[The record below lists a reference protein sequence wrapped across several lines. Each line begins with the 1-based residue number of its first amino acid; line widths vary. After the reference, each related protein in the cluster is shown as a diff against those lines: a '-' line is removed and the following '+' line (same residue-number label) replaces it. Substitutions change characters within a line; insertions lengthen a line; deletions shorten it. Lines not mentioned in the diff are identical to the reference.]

1 MEFQF
6 HLWPHTRYASF
17 DEIANV
23 VQAAERF
30 GYTAAANGEHII
42 VPNGPEADLVGPSYF
57 DPMVIFSYLAARTTR
72 IRLQYCAMVVPYRHP
87 ALSARGLASIDHA
100 SGGRLEVVI
109 GSGWASSEFAALEV
123 PYKSRGPITDEYMDA
138 MRRLWTEDAPSI
150 DGEFVSFGPTTF
162 EPKCVQKPHVPLWIG
177 GTGAAPLR
185 RMAAYGSGWAPMV
198 GSFDEVRDGIVQT
211 RHAVAAAG
219 RSPEGLGFSY
229 GLAYL
234 QTDAMSDAS
243 SEVMHDTSPKVI
255 AGSSAEAL
263 DILGTYSKAG
273 ITRVN
278 LECRWLNANEL
289 IEKLQQFSEEVISQT
304 ADT

>member
-17 DEIANV
+17 DEIATV

-100 SGGRLEVVI
+100 SGGRFEVVI

-138 MRRLWTEDAPSI
+138 MRRLWTDDAPSI

-185 RMAAYGSGWAPMV
+185 RMAAYGSGGPRWSGLSTRCV
-198 GSFDEVRDGIVQT
+198 TGSCRLATPWPPLGGVRRDWDFPTAWPICKQT
-211 RHAVAAAG
+211 PCRM
-219 RSPEGLGFSY
+219 P
-229 GLAYL
+229 L
-234 QTDAMSDAS
+234 Q
-243 SEVMHDTSPKVI
+243 
-255 AGSSAEAL
+255 
-263 DILGTYSKAG
+263 
-273 ITRVN
+273 R
-278 LECRWLNANEL
+278 
-289 IEKLQQFSEEVISQT
+289 
-304 ADT
+304 